1 MKRLFALLLLAVAH
15 TALGQDESPAVNTEQ
30 PAVSTE
36 QSAPVQRPATS
47 SPIAPPRLGTT
58 IVGEQDTALG
68 LYIMPWRSSAAQGGL
83 DRPARLL
90 NEALGPVDLD
100 VFRRQVE
107 YYRALSEH
115 LQKTGRATP

>member
-1 MKRLFALLLLAVAH
+1 MKRVIFLLTLWSLQPAFA
-15 TALGQDESPAVNTEQ
+15 QDEAPAVNTEQ
-30 PAVSTE
+30 PTVST
-36 QSAPVQRPATS
+36 QAPAPVARPAPTG
-47 SPIAPPRLGTT
+47 PVTAPKLGTT
-58 IVGEQDTALG
+58 IVGEQETPLG
-68 LYIMPWRSSAAQGGL
+68 LYIMPWRNSAAQGGL

-90 NEALGPVDLD
+90 NEALGPLDTD

>member
-1 MKRLFALLLLAVAH
+1 MRRLLVLLMLAGAQ
-15 TALGQDESPAVNTEQ
+15 TAMGQDESPAVNTEQ
-30 PAVSTE
+30 PSVSTE
-36 QSAPVQRPATS
+36 KQTPVQRPATS
-47 SPIAPPRLGTT
+47 APVAPPKLGTT

-68 LYIMPWRSSAAQGGL
+68 LYIMPWRNSAAEGGL